1 MPPFNQSLFQSKT
14 GDRGTRK
21 IMYIYKCI
29 NIYIY
34 VYIYVYIYMYIYI
47 YVYLCIH
54 MIGRGSKGLAV
65 VVILEL

>member
-1 MPPFNQSLFQSKT
+1 M
-14 GDRGTRK
+14 GDQRGS
-21 IMYIYKCI
+21 IMYTLYIYIYICI
-29 NIYIY
+29 YIYMYIY
-34 VYIYVYIYMYIYI
+34 VYIYICIYI